1 MKIYNG
7 FSVSN
12 GVAYGN
18 AVTVFYNTNIF
29 REKISDSEKEKEII
43 RFEDLFSSYLEQD
56 RIKSDDKKLE
66 NLLNVHVELIDDPF
80 LKESIKNK
88 ILNENKSLEKAIEET
103 FSHICYELNNLDS
116 DYMRDRI
123 YDYISIQEEF
133 IRTLTSVEEVKI
145 YENKFNSVDV
155 ISYMVSIASCFVLWM
170 LYKLAVQI
178 RKRLRI
184 NL

>member
-88 ILNENKSLEKAIEET
+88 ILNENNWK
-103 FSHICYELNNLDS
+103 
-116 DYMRDRI
+116 
-123 YDYISIQEEF
+123 
-133 IRTLTSVEEVKI
+133 
-145 YENKFNSVDV
+145 
-155 ISYMVSIASCFVLWM
+155 
-170 LYKLAVQI
+170 KL
-178 RKRLRI
+178 
-184 NL
+184 